1 MIARSKQIV
10 KIDYFVELHYAFE
23 TGRVPSLLNNR
34 LKTPEKKVCLTG
46 QPVRRRIL
54 PVLSPEKE
62 DELMSD
68 FELLMIVLTIGLLIA
83 AVLNIRNK

>member
-1 MIARSKQIV
+1 M
-10 KIDYFVELHYAFE
+10 
-23 TGRVPSLLNNR
+23 
-34 LKTPEKKVCLTG
+34 CLTG